1 MAIRWQLRAP
11 RNVYGDYA
19 DSIDNRYLLF
29 TQRPLPHFRI
39 MERMVL
45 ERMPAL
51 FLRQVLWFVIVNP
64 DTQSSMN
71 RKFCLTAL
79 SAFAGLGLFA
89 GSLSAQGMRTADLG
103 IEVTGF
109 TPLSVTNPL
118 PRTITVNASF
128 TANQAMLQMDAPS
141 TSANINLYLSNDA
154 AFDPAAD
161 RLIAST
167 STVLTKGQTRSILV
181 PTRVSPRMQGTGLY
195 IIARIVPG
203 YRLNDPVL
211 ANNTAAS
218 SLILDQT
225 NSVVITLLHNNDG
238 ESKVNPTL
246 LNGKEY
252 GGVARF
258 ATAVTQQ
265 KEWATNMTDGYLFV
279 SSGDNFLASS
289 AFDASLATFF
299 NPNVD
304 DVFYDA
310 IALDLLGYDSIALG
324 NHDFDF
330 GPDVLAAMI
339 SSFPSMMPPPYLSAN
354 MDFSAEPN
362 LQALVDAGII
372 GGSAIVEV
380 APGVE
385 VGVISAIF
393 PRLAT
398 ISSPRLAKVIDANM
412 DGDLTLDDVRIIV
425 QNEIDALKGMG
436 INKIVIISHLQGIS
450 EELALIPQL
459 TDIDVV
465 VAGGGSEVLTNTPAM
480 IVPGETVSG
489 PYPLVSRNRSGQFV
503 PVVTTSGDYR
513 YLGKLVL
520 TFDSAGKLLSFNGNP
535 IRIDDSLAADPVVQ
549 SMVVDPVNQFIA
561 DLATTIVGTSEVALD
576 GVRNSVRTKE
586 TNLGNL
592 IADAYI
598 HSAEKFA
605 AATNT
610 SFPNLI
616 AFTNGGG
623 IRNNTVIPAGNISL
637 KTVNDILPF
646 SNFIVIVP
654 EVTPAKLKELLENA
668 VRSAPG
674 EGGQFAQIGG
684 FKFTFN
690 TSGTAQTFTGSGAAI
705 TITTPGTRIV
715 DVWLDDGTMLIED
728 GMVVDGA
735 PNVTVATVDFLAT
748 GGDGYPFQGLPF
760 LSTGE
765 FYKFSLSNY
774 ILEANGLNGVISTAD
789 YPAAGEGRIVK
800 LP

>member
-1 MAIRWQLRAP
+1 
-11 RNVYGDYA
+11 
-19 DSIDNRYLLF
+19 
-29 TQRPLPHFRI
+29 
-39 MERMVL
+39 
-45 ERMPAL
+45 
-51 FLRQVLWFVIVNP
+51 
-64 DTQSSMN
+64 MN
-71 RKFCLTAL
+71 RKCCIIALTAL
-79 SAFAGLGLFA
+79 AGLALFS

-109 TPLSVTNPL
+109 TPISATNLL
-118 PRTITVNASF
+118 PRTVIVNTSF
-128 TANQAMLQMDAPS
+128 TGNLEMPQMDIPS
-141 TSANINLYLSNDA
+141 TTANIYIYLSNDG
-154 AFDPAAD
+154 AFDPADD
-161 RLIAST
+161 RLIASS
-167 STVLTKGQTRSILV
+167 STVLTRGQTRSITV

-195 IIARIVPG
+195 IIAHIVTG
-203 YRLNDPVL
+203 YRVSDPVP
-211 ANNTAAS
+211 ANNIVAS
-218 SLILDQT
+218 SLILDQSD
-225 NSVVITLLHNNDG
+225 SVVITLLHNNDG
-238 ESKVNPTL
+238 ESKVNPSL
-246 LNGKEY
+246 IEGQEY

-265 KEWATNMTDGYLFV
+265 KEWATDMTDGYLFV

-310 IALDLLGYDSIALG
+310 IALDLLGYDAIALG

-339 SSFPSMMPPPYLSAN
+339 STFPSMMPPPYLSAN
-354 MDFSAEPN
+354 MDFSSEAN
-362 LQALVDAGII
+362 LQVLVDAGII

-380 APGVE
+380 APGIE
-385 VGVISAIF
+385 VGVISAIY

-398 ISSPRLAKVIDANM
+398 ISSPRLASVIDANM
-412 DGDLTLDDVRIIV
+412 DGDLSLDDVRIIV
-425 QNEIDALKGMG
+425 QNEIDDLKAMG
-436 INKIVIISHLQGIS
+436 INKIVLVSHLQGIS
-450 EELALIPQL
+450 EELALVPQL

-465 VAGGGSEVLTNTPAM
+465 VAGGGSELLTNTPAM
-480 IVPGETVSG
+480 IVPGEVVGGS
-489 PYPLVSRNRSGQFV
+489 YPLISRNRNGQFV

-520 TFDSAGKLLSFNGNP
+520 TFDGAGKLLSFNGNP
-535 IRIDDSLAADPVVQ
+535 IRIDDSLVGDPIVQ
-549 SMVVDPVNQFIA
+549 TMVVDPVNQFIA

-576 GVRNSVRTKE
+576 GLRTSVRTME

-598 HSAEKFA
+598 HSAEKY
-605 AATNT
+605 ATATGSN
-610 SFPNLI
+610 FPNLI

-623 IRNNTVIPAGNISL
+623 VRNNTVIPAGSISL
-637 KTVNDILPF
+637 KTVNDVLPF
-646 SNFIVIVP
+646 SNFLVVVP
-654 EVTPAKLKELLENA
+654 DVTPAKLKELLENA

-684 FKFTFN
+684 FNFTFN
-690 TSGTAQTFTGSGAAI
+690 PAGTAQAFTGAGAAI

-715 DVWLDDGTMLIED
+715 DVWLEDGTMLIED
-728 GMVVDGA
+728 GIVVGGA
-735 PNVTVATVDFLAT
+735 PNVSIATVDFLAN

-765 FYKFSLSNY
+765 FYKFSLANF

-789 YPAAGEGRIVK
+789 YPAAGEGRIMQVQ
-800 LP
+800 